1 MLSHTAAAAIIA
13 HGLATTPVPF
23 SGPSGG
29 GGSVFAPSPA
39 PPYQSQPAISHSNHL
54 ALPAP
59 PSLSALNAASAV
71 AAGDVSSRPPAYIP
85 QPLPPTISSNAAAAA
100 AARLAKDDE
109 TEDEENGTSAAD
121 IERLVSEI
129 NTQQAIQMMH

>member
-13 HGLATTPVPF
+13 HGLATTPTPF
-23 SGPSGG
+23 SGPSG

-39 PPYQSQPAISHSNHL
+39 PPYQGHPAISHSNQL

-85 QPLPPTISSNAAAAA
+85 GPPPTISSNAAAAA